1 MYVNKNTQYIK
12 FGKYNIIIK
21 MTIKTYKPYTPSNR
35 THKSINFYFLTKN
48 TPFKKLTKG
57 IHYNA
62 GRNNQG
68 KITSRFKEVGHKKLY
83 RFIDFSRYI
92 KNIPGIVRS
101 IEYDPNRNVP
111 VCLVEYPNNLFKYI
125 LAPKNIKINSPIINS
140 TQKLSIYLNGM
151 STLLINLKL
160 GTHIH
165 SLEFTPNTKAKLI
178 RSAGTYGTV
187 MAHDALFSII
197 RLPSKQIRLFNNNCI
212 ANVGELMNEDIKHI
226 SLGKAGR
233 KRWLGKRPH
242 VRGSAMNPVDHP
254 HGGGEGKSPIGR
266 KHPLS
271 PWGKPALG
279 KKTRNNKKRSTK
291 FIINL

>member
-1 MYVNKNTQYIK
+1 MS
-12 FGKYNIIIK
+12 
-21 MTIKTYKPYTPSNR
+21 IKTYNPYTPSNR

-48 TPFKKLTKG
+48 FPFKKLTKG
-57 IHYNA
+57 IHYSA

-92 KNIPGIVRS
+92 KNIPGIIRT

-111 VCLVEYPNNLFKYI
+111 ICLVEYPNTIFKYI
-125 LAPKNIKINSPIINS
+125 LAPKNIKINSPILNTS
-140 TQKLSIYLNGM
+140 KKLTSFSLGM
-151 STLLINLKL
+151 STNLKNINL
-160 GTHIH
+160 GTQIH
-165 SLEFTPNTKAKLI
+165 CLELVPNTIAKII
-178 RSAGTYGTV
+178 RSAGTYATV
-187 MAHDALFSII
+187 MAHDTNFSIV
-197 RLPSKQIRLFNNNCI
+197 RLPSKQIRLFNNQCV
-212 ANVGELMNEDIKHI
+212 ASFGSLMNEDIKHI

-233 KRWLGKRPH
+233 NRWLGNRPH

-279 KKTRNNKKRSTK
+279 KKTRKSNKRSNK